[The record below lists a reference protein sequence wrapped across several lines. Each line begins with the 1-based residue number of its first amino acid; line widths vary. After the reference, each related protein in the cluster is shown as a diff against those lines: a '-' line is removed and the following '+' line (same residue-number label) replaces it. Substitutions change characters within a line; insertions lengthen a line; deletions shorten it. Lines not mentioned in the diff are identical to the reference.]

1 MGSMGKE
8 HGEQAIKLFNQMEQ
22 EGLEANDVTFLS
34 LLYACSHCGLK
45 DEGLELF
52 TMNSRKELQKK
63 FLNLRFVE
71 FCAFCKFFSIKNAFC
86 CILLQP
92 RVVQCNCMGM
102 VATGV

>member
-45 DEGLELF
+45 DKGLEFF
-52 TMNSRKELQKK
+52 TMM
-63 FLNLRFVE
+63 VE
-71 FCAFCKFFSIKNAFC
+71 KSCRRSS
-86 CILLQP
+86 
-92 RVVQCNCMGM
+92 
-102 VATGV
+102 

>member
-34 LLYACSHCGLK
+34 LLYDCSHCGLK

-52 TMNSRKELQKK
+52 TMM
-63 FLNLRFVE
+63 VE
-71 FCAFCKFFSIKNAFC
+71 KC
-86 CILLQP
+86 
-92 RVVQCNCMGM
+92 
-102 VATGV
+102 